1 MKEELKKI
9 GRKLNLIYAYSKTLH
24 WNASGLEYYAD
35 HLLFDRIA
43 SDIQDLIDGL
53 IETCIIP
60 IQRVEEKKED
70 FVKEIFTFDEDAKKD
85 NIEIKDLL
93 DLVVNTINYC
103 DSVSKI
109 EKMPEGIKTYLT
121 DISKEL
127 LVKGGLIDRRLK

>member
-1 MKEELKKI
+1 MF
-9 GRKLNLIYAYSKTLH
+9 AYSKTLH

-35 HLLFDRIA
+35 HLLFDRI
-43 SDIQDLIDGL
+43 SEDIHDLIDGL
-53 IETCIIP
+53 VETCIIP
-60 IQRVEEKKED
+60 LQRVDENKED
-70 FVKEIFTFDEDAKKD
+70 FVKSIFKFDEDAKKE

-103 DSVSKI
+103 DAVSKI

-121 DISKEL
+121 DVSKAL